1 MIKKL
6 KNIWSYSD
14 SQPTEITLAMANI
27 FLTHIA
33 IGIELGGLYVF
44 RLVIFFSGLYQ
55 LFCITKENLDCRLK
69 ASMITFAVYLIST
82 FIYIKS
88 IGLPTPTHYGW
99 LVLSFAA
106 FGSMRRLILEKI
118 HRQHK

>member
-14 SQPTEITLAMANI
+14 SQPTEITLAMASI

-33 IGIELGGLYVF
+33 IGVELGGLYIF

-55 LFCITKENLDCRLK
+55 LLCVTKEDLNCRLK

-118 HRQHK
+118 HRQNK